1 MLLSADP
8 PESSGKPEVM
18 LGACNSMIEHKEVF
32 TLGGGVIG
40 MLMVIMITS
49 NEVLSDSPYSL

>member
-32 TLGGGVIG
+32 TLGGGYRHVNG
-40 MLMVIMITS
+40 D
-49 NEVLSDSPYSL
+49 NDNFK

>member
-32 TLGGGVIG
+32 TLGGVIG